1 MPGTKNRSG
10 RRQGVVLSDA
20 EHEVGLSYPRES
32 DAATEQFTRWIV
44 ANLPMSGALPVDGL
58 MIQTL
63 AEMMVSQE
71 CVAIGLREDPSD
83 LKLHRLRLQLAEKI
97 RGYSSLLGL
106 CAADRARLPSVEVVK
121 EEDPFESLSL
131 KIAGAG

>member
-10 RRQGVVLSDA
+10 RRQEVVLSDS
-20 EHEVGLSYPRES
+20 EKQVGLLYPRES
-32 DAATEQFTRWIV
+32 DAATERFAQWIV
-44 ANLPMSGALPVDGL
+44 ANLPMGGALPVDGL

-106 CAADRARLPSVEVVK
+106 CAADRARLPSVEVVE